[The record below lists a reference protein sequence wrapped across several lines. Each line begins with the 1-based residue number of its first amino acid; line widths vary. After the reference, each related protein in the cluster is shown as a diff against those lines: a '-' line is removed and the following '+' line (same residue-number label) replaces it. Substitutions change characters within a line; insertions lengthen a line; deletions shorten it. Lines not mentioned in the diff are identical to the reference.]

1 MSWLTMLKNMF
12 RAFSA
17 AWARSSASS
26 SSAACFADCSS
37 WITNTW
43 KKQFTMRHPSDVKG
57 VSGHTTCRT
66 MATDMV
72 TPHRTTIALRRREN
86 PLVLTPFA
94 TTSMDTSMPKAII
107 KKNAGSRSHPV
118 W

>member
-1 MSWLTMLKNMF
+1 
-12 RAFSA
+12 
-17 AWARSSASS
+17 
-26 SSAACFADCSS
+26 
-37 WITNTW
+37 
-43 KKQFTMRHPSDVKG
+43 
-57 VSGHTTCRT
+57 

>member
-1 MSWLTMLKNMF
+1 
-12 RAFSA
+12 
-17 AWARSSASS
+17 
-26 SSAACFADCSS
+26 
-37 WITNTW
+37 
-43 KKQFTMRHPSDVKG
+43 MRHPSDVKG

-72 TPHRTTIALRRREN
+72 TPHRTTIALRRRAK
-86 PLVLTPFA
+86 PLACAPLA
-94 TTSMDTSMPKAII
+94 TTNRDTSMPKVII